1 MPKTLPT
8 VTRVYQH
15 HHLDSTRWQGFRP
28 RADDIIVST
37 SYKSGTTWMQQI
49 LHLLIFKDDPDP
61 PMPVAL
67 VSPWL
72 DARFHG
78 PVEEVLSGL
87 EAQTHRR
94 FIKSHL
100 ALDGLPYYPNVKYVV
115 VARDARDVFMSFWN
129 HYRNYT
135 DDMMGRLNDRTGW
148 SGELLPAPPA
158 ESELR
163 QTWREWIT
171 RGTFEWESEGWPFWG
186 NLHHTQTFWPHR
198 DLENIRL
205 FHYADML
212 ADLRGEIQRLADY
225 LAIGITQDEL
235 ERIAEAASFDQMKK
249 AYEPMDAR
257 MRSAFK
263 GGADAFLFKG
273 TNGRWREV
281 LEPEDLVLYDEAK
294 ARVLSPD
301 CAAWLEAGGSG
312 KPT

>member
-1 MPKTLPT
+1 
-8 VTRVYQH
+8 
-15 HHLDSTRWQGFRP
+15 
-28 RADDIIVST
+28 
-37 SYKSGTTWMQQI
+37 
-49 LHLLIFKDDPDP
+49 
-61 PMPVAL
+61 
-67 VSPWL
+67 
-72 DARFHG
+72 
-78 PVEEVLSGL
+78 
-87 EAQTHRR
+87 
-94 FIKSHL
+94 
-100 ALDGLPYYPNVKYVV
+100 
-115 VARDARDVFMSFWN
+115 
-129 HYRNYT
+129 
-135 DDMMGRLNDRTGW
+135 
-148 SGELLPAPPA
+148 
-158 ESELR
+158 
-163 QTWREWIT
+163 
-171 RGTFEWESEGWPFWG
+171 
-186 NLHHTQTFWPHR
+186 
-198 DLENIRL
+198 
-205 FHYADML
+205 ML